1 MKRAS
6 IAMAVVLGFG
16 LLAGQ
21 AGRAAELEVPAPMV
35 APPPPRILLDPATDN
50 AGPAADGT
58 LTPAQRTH
66 CQALLDKINALP
78 SGPQWSASKSS
89 VTTPDGGSHPMLERQ
104 ADRKQLNEAYRQE
117 CAQQKR

>member
-6 IAMAVVLGFG
+6 IAMAALLGLG
-16 LLAGQ
+16 LSVGQ
-21 AGRAAELEVPAPMV
+21 AGMAAALEVPAPMV
-35 APPPPRILLDPATDN
+35 APPPPLMLDPAADN

-66 CQALLDKINALP
+66 CQQLLDQINGLP
-78 SGPQWSASKSS
+78 AGTQWSTSKST

-104 ADRKQLNEAYRQE
+104 ADRKKLNEAYRQE
-117 CAQQKR
+117 CAQERR